1 MTPEKRREIA
11 RLGGKAAHEKGRA
24 HQFTPNEAREAGRKG
39 GLSVSKNRQHMAEIG
54 RAGGKARGGGR
65 PAAEPGMSSSGAG
78 ASASLGAETRPNA
91 EVFQFP
97 QGLEQV
103 LRDLPFPASKQ
114 QVLERAGDQAIAI
127 GEGERRPLRQLLER
141 GAQDEFGSFAEIS
154 EAVDRALRESHAA

>member
-65 PAAEPGMSSSGAG
+65 PMTVAG
-78 ASASLGAETRPNA
+78 GSVSA
-91 EVFQFP
+91 EVFHFP
-97 QGLEQV
+97 TQALEQV
-103 LRDLPFPASKQ
+103 LVDLSFPASRAQ
-114 QVLERAGDQAIAI
+114 LIERAGDKTITL
-127 GEGERRPLRQLLER
+127 GEERRVLRDLLQQTH
-141 GAQDEFGSFAEIS
+141 QDFFASFAQVGEEI
-154 EAVDRALRESHAA
+154 DRVLRESHAA